1 MFNDYDKVKK
11 ILRGSFSDIL
21 KLMDEKNLT
30 YEEIKNLLVKTL
42 YKVSKEDSNSKD
54 VSSNNYGKNYE
65 VKTVITPQMLYAPP
79 SMPVKEVIHD
89 DIKVEKIEIQ
99 QALYGPPP
107 MFEEKV
113 ETVEIIGP
121 EFQQVLYGPPQ
132 VEEIN
137 LQTDE
142 VNLGYGD
149 GYIPGTAI
157 KKPRAK
163 LLEETEEQYLEY
175 LDRYYSAY
183 FPDNKNKRTRR

>member
-54 VSSNNYGKNYE
+54 VSSKNYE

-163 LLEETEEQYLEY
+163 LLEETENQYLEY
-175 LDRYYSAY
+175 LDRYYSA
-183 FPDNKNKRTRR
+183 